1 MRIQGSKAIMIF
13 DPSLLD
19 SPRWLADEW
28 FAPKYNRLGQ
38 ALRPGD
44 LRSANHIAWGPQAFS
59 TDFLTYH
66 LDLSGI
72 REVYVHCS
80 VSDNMTLS
88 ISGMRDV
95 IGCVQIDESWGS
107 VITYRPYSLADQD
120 IIPLQDGVLG
130 PTMRFYLTDAYGK
143 PLPVGQSYV
152 FIQLSIVPLNT
163 MET

>member
-38 ALRPGD
+38 TLNPGD
-44 LRSANHIAWGPQAFS
+44 LRSANHIAWGPQTFS

-80 VSDNMTLS
+80 VSDNMTPS

-95 IGCVQIDESWGS
+95 IGCIQIDESWGS
-107 VITYRPYSLADQD
+107 VITYRPFSLADQD

-130 PTMRFYLTDAYGK
+130 PTMRFHLTDAYGK
-143 PLPVGQSYV
+143 PLPIGQSYV